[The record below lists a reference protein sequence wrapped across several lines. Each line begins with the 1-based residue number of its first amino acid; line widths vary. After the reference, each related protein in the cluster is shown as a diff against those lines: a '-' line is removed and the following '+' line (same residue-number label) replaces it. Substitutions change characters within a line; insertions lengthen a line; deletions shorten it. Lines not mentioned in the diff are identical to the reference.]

1 MKVMRRVLLI
11 VLILAAAGCERIHS
25 PWVGKNELRQER
37 ERTQQQQAI
46 LKGRLER
53 GQTDR

>member
-1 MKVMRRVLLI
+1 MKHVRWILLMM
-11 VLILAAAGCERIHS
+11 LILAAAGCGRIHS

-37 ERTQQQQAI
+37 ARTQHQEQI
-46 LKGRLER
+46 LKWRLER

>member
-1 MKVMRRVLLI
+1 MKHMRCILVI
-11 VLILAAAGCERIHS
+11 ILILATAGCGRIHS

-37 ERTQQQQAI
+37 ERTQHQEQV
-46 LKGRLER
+46 LKWRLER

>member
-1 MKVMRRVLLI
+1 MRWILI
-11 VLILAAAGCERIHS
+11 MILILAAAGCERIHS

-37 ERTQQQQAI
+37 ERTQHQEQI
-46 LKGRLER
+46 LKWRLER

>member
-1 MKVMRRVLLI
+1 MKHMRCILLI
-11 VLILAAAGCERIHS
+11 MLILAAAGCERIHS

-37 ERTQQQQAI
+37 ARTPQQEQI
-46 LKGRLER
+46 LKWRLER